1 MFCLFLFSTLFNC
14 QLAVSS
20 WVFLELQ
27 QVYRPYCY
35 FVSALTFL
43 WGLPC
48 IAFKVFGWYSKEG
61 SKKWAGKTMQQILHI
76 VWRHIGSW
84 GDLRCVLDGS
94 SVEKSPPITPK
105 QSWDGGLLG
114 LLYVSGKLPTDPSP
128 KPTFCPE
135 WEVIRI
141 LYRYRENGCKSEI
154 WCNYFQSDSND
165 FVWFQTVFHR

>member
-1 MFCLFLFSTLFNC
+1 MSENLSSRDVVGKLGKSSLLFSIVCINTRLQNIFHIRTKTASSGSYVLSFLFSTLFNC

-48 IAFKVFGWYSKEG
+48 IAFSVFGWYSKEG

-76 VWRHIGSW
+76 VWRDRGSW

-94 SVEKSPPITPK
+94 SVEKSPPIPPK
-105 QSWDGGLLG
+105 
-114 LLYVSGKLPTDPSP
+114 
-128 KPTFCPE
+128 
-135 WEVIRI
+135 
-141 LYRYRENGCKSEI
+141 
-154 WCNYFQSDSND
+154 
-165 FVWFQTVFHR
+165 